1 MHAVPKSRG
10 FTYIGLLILVAIV
23 AIAATAT
30 VQLGAVVQ
38 RRDAE
43 RELLYAGE
51 QFQRAL
57 FTYASRTPGGM
68 PRLPKELADL
78 VRDPR
83 QPSVVVRH
91 LRRVPVD
98 PIRGKA
104 EWGVVRTPDGFITGV
119 YSLSDARPIKV
130 DNFDPTFAHLE
141 GAESYKDWIF
151 GLDYTPSQ
159 RKQAATK
166 S

>member
-1 MHAVPKSRG
+1 MPIVRRSQG
-10 FTYIGLLILVAIV
+10 FTYIGLLILVALI
-23 AIAATAT
+23 AMAATAT
-30 VQLGAVVQ
+30 VQLGVVVQ

-43 RELLYAGE
+43 RELLYVGE

-57 FTYASRTPGGM
+57 FAYASRTPGGM

-83 QPSVVVRH
+83 QPSIVVRH
-91 LRRVPVD
+91 LRRLPVD
-98 PIRGKA
+98 PMTGKA

-119 YSLSDARPIKV
+119 HSLFEARPIKV
-130 DNFDPTFAHLE
+130 GNFDATFAHFE
-141 GAESYKDWIF
+141 GAGSYKDWIF
-151 GLDYTPSQ
+151 GLDATP
-159 RKQAATK
+159 RVRNRPAGK